1 MKSRSQNI
9 PYHKYALKLMTL
21 LDCVTLEHVPW
32 KENKKTDALTNLT
45 STLASCNEE
54 IKVLLCQRWVIPPMT
69 HDIEKKK
76 QVSAISIYKIEKEDW
91 CQLFFHYL
99 RHGKLS
105 KNLCYMTEIRQ
116 TASHF
121 IYFQGTL

>member
-91 CQLFFHYL
+91 C
-99 RHGKLS
+99 
-105 KNLCYMTEIRQ
+105 
-116 TASHF
+116 
-121 IYFQGTL
+121 